1 MNKSGLLLLG
11 MFLFFAKGICAQD
24 QPVKLPRIALFA
36 PLYLDSV
43 FDASGNY
50 KPGKII
56 PRYLNAGLEFYQGAT
71 FALDSLDSENI
82 KLSVK
87 VFDTKN
93 PKQTIYKIADSGGLD
108 STDIII
114 GAVSG
119 SEYIDLATIAKEKK
133 IPFVSASYPND
144 GGVSANPFVI
154 IVNSKLNTHL
164 QAIYNYVLRN
174 FGTNK
179 LVLARRKNP
188 ADDRI
193 GDIFKSLNASGSGQV
208 LNIQT
213 FSVSAPQTIKDIT
226 SVLDSTRENVIIC
239 GSLDDGFAKSVIA
252 AAASLSATYKITL
265 VGMPTWSD
273 FPELAKPDLKTIPIL
288 YSSAFFNRG
297 VTNNWVDSFVK
308 NYARN
313 TFTNPTETSFRG
325 FELTYFFAHLLA
337 KHPNDIIGNLAEPDY
352 KVLTDFDFKP
362 IHWSKNSTTPDYY
375 ENKRIYILKSFNG
388 EVSKAN

>member
-1 MNKSGLLLLG
+1 MNKTGLFLLG
-11 MFLFFAKGICAQD
+11 IFLLFARVMFAQD
-24 QPVKLPRIALFA
+24 QPATAPRIALFV

-50 KPGKII
+50 KPGKIV
-56 PRYLNAGLEFYQGAT
+56 PRYLNAGLEFYQGAA
-71 FALDSLDSENI
+71 FALDSLDNENV

-93 PKQTIYKIADSGGLD
+93 PKQTIYKIADGGGLD

-119 SEYIDLATIAKEKK
+119 SEYIDLATVAKEKK

-144 GGVSANPFVI
+144 GGVSANPYVI

-179 LVLARRKNP
+179 LILARRKNT
-188 ADDRI
+188 ADDRVA
-193 GDIFKSLNASGSGQV
+193 DIFKSLNASGSGQV

-213 FSVSAPQTIKDIT
+213 FTVNATPEIKSIT
-226 SVLDSTRENVIIC
+226 TLLDSTRENVIIC
-239 GSLDDGFAKSVIA
+239 GSLDDSFAKSLITSA
-252 AAASLSATYKITL
+252 AALSSTYKITL
-265 VGMPTWSD
+265 IGMPTWSD
-273 FPELAKPDLKTIPIL
+273 FLELTKPEVKVMPVL
-288 YSSAFFNRG
+288 YSSAFFNPG
-297 VTNNWVDSFVK
+297 ATNKWVDSFVK
-308 NYARN
+308 NYAKN
-313 TFTNPTETSFRG
+313 TFTNPTEMSFRG

-337 KHPNDIIGNLAEPDY
+337 KHQHDIIANLAETDY
-352 KVLTDFDFKP
+352 HILTDFDFKP
-362 IHWSKNSTTPDYY
+362 IHWSKNSTIPDYY

-388 EVSKAN
+388 ELSKAN

>member
-1 MNKSGLLLLG
+1 MKKSGLLLLG
-11 MFLFFAKGICAQD
+11 IFLFFAKEIHAQD

-50 KPGKII
+50 KPGKIF

-71 FALDSLDSENI
+71 FALDSLDSENV
-82 KLSVK
+82 KLSLK

-93 PKQTIYKIADSGGLD
+93 SKQTIFKIADGGGLD

-133 IPFVSASYPND
+133 IPFVSAIYPND
-144 GGVSANPFVI
+144 GGISANPYVI

-188 ADDRI
+188 ADDRV
-193 GDIFKSLNASGSGQV
+193 GDVFKSLNASGSGQV
-208 LNIQT
+208 LNMQT
-213 FSVSAPQTIKDIT
+213 FSVNAPQAVKDIT

-239 GSLDDGFAKSVIA
+239 GSLDDGFAKNLIA
-252 AAASLSATYKITL
+252 VAASLSATYKITL

-273 FPELAKPDLKTIPIL
+273 FGELTKPELKAIPIL
-288 YSSAFFNRG
+288 YSSAFFNPG
-297 VTNNWVDSFVK
+297 VTNTWVDSFTK
-308 NYARN
+308 DYAKA
-313 TFTNPTETSFRG
+313 TYTNPTETSFRG
-325 FELTYFFAHLLA
+325 FELIYFFAHLLTG
-337 KHPNDIIGNLAEPDY
+337 HQSDIIANLAEPDF

-362 IHWSKNSTTPDYY
+362 IHWSKNITTPDYY

-388 EVSKAN
+388 ELSKAN